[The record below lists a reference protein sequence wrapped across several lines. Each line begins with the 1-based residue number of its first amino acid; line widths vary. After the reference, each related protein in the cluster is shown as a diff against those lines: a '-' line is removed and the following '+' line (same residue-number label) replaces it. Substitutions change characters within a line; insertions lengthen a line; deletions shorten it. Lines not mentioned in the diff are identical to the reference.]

1 MTFEPHADRGG
12 IATGTPD
19 GAAPEWQPV
28 NRTRTYQLVISAIE
42 EQILSG
48 ALRVGDALPGERDLA
63 AKLEF
68 SRPAVREALRVLE
81 AQGVVTAGTGSG
93 PRAGTF
99 VSAMPADSLT
109 HFLRLHIAL
118 TNFEFPEIV
127 EARVLLERSS
137 TALAARDATPEALRT
152 VRDAVDAMDAAGD
165 DRAAFNDADTAFHT
179 AIAEACGNR
188 LVTAVT
194 VAIRNALRAGILV
207 AFEEIDDFAALAAVL
222 QREHRAILAAIESG
236 EADRAA
242 DLMEAHIRGAYDRL
256 PGLHSGSVVRPATR

>member
-1 MTFEPHADRGG
+1 MTLDPHDD
-12 IATGTPD
+12 PD
-19 GAAPEWQPV
+19 GPAAGTSPDWQPV
-28 NRTRTYQLVISAIE
+28 SRTRTYQLVISAIE

-48 ALRVGDALPGERDLA
+48 ALHVGDALPAERDLA
-63 AKLEF
+63 ARLQV

-81 AQGVVTAGTGSG
+81 AQGVVSAGTGSG

-127 EARVLLERSS
+127 EARILLERSS
-137 TALAARDATPEALRT
+137 VALAASGADDAKLVP
-152 VRDAVDAMDAAGD
+152 VRAAIAAMDAAGE

-188 LVTAVT
+188 LVTTVT
-194 VAIRNALRAGILV
+194 VAIRNALRSGILA
-207 AFEEIDDFAALAAVL
+207 AFEDIDDWTELTCVL
-222 QREHRAILAAIESG
+222 QSEHRQILAAIESG
-236 EADRAA
+236 EAERASELA
-242 DLMEAHIRGAYDRL
+242 EAHIRGAYQRL
-256 PGLHSGSVVRPATR
+256 PALHSGTVTRPSRSPAER